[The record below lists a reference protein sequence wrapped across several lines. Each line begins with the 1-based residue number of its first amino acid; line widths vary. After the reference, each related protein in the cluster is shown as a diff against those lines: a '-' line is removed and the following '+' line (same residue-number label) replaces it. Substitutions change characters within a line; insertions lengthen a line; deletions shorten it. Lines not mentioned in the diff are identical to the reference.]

1 MKAIVC
7 TRFGPPDVLQLQEV
21 AKPIPKDH
29 EVLIRIHASTVTA
42 GDCGLRGLTFPLV
55 LRLPMQLYLGRIR
68 AGPLILGQDLAGEV
82 ESTGGGVTRFRQG
95 DQVIAWTGLRLGT
108 YAEYT
113 CLPETGVMA
122 LKPSNI
128 SYEEAAALPIGG
140 LEAAYFLRKASI
152 QSGEKVLINGAG
164 GTIGTFAV
172 QVAKY
177 FGADVT
183 AVDSAEKLDMLHSIG
198 ADHVIDYT
206 QEDFTRRGETY
217 DVIFDVI
224 GKASFPRSVQLFK
237 PNGRYL
243 LGNPRISDRMRAG
256 LMSRRSSIKIIPWA
270 TRTTSEYTQD
280 FKFLTELIE
289 TGKIRTVIDR
299 CYPLEETAE
308 AHSYVDTG
316 QKKGHVVIT
325 VE

>member
-1 MKAIVC
+1 
-7 TRFGPPDVLQLQEV
+7 VLQLQEV
-21 AKPIPKDH
+21 AKPVPKDH
-29 EVLIRIHASTVTA
+29 EVLIRIHTSTVTA
-42 GDCGLRGLTFPLV
+42 GDCELRGLTFPLV
-55 LRLPMQLYLGRIR
+55 FRLPMQLYMGRIR
-68 AGPLILGQDLAGEV
+68 PGPLILGQDLAGEV
-82 ESTGGGVTRFRQG
+82 ESTGKAVTRFRKG

-122 LKPSNI
+122 LKPSNF

-164 GTIGTFAV
+164 GTIGTFAI
-172 QVAKY
+172 QIAKH

-183 AVDSAEKLDMLHSIG
+183 AVDSTEKLDMLHSIG
-198 ADHVIDYT
+198 ADQVIDYT
-206 QEDFTRRGETY
+206 QEDFTRRDDTY

-224 GKASFPRSVQLFK
+224 GKASFPRCVGLLR

-243 LGNPRISDRMRAG
+243 LGNPRMSDRVRASW
-256 LMSRRSSIKIIPWA
+256 MSRSSSIKVIPWA
-270 TRTTSEYTQD
+270 TRTTKEYIED
-280 FKFLTELIE
+280 FNFLKELIE
-289 TGKIRTVIDR
+289 AGKIRTVIDR
-299 CYPLEETAE
+299 CYRLEKAVE
-308 AHSYVDTG
+308 AHRYVDTG